1 MVQKR
6 CLQKKLK
13 RKVWRGD
20 SLNIILTEADL
31 DVALE
36 AGDSYHEIIDHVTCL
51 LFEKALVK
59 ARGNKT
65 KAAQI
70 LGINR
75 GTLNSILKRVNKKK
89 EVNGG

>member
-1 MVQKR
+1 MNV
-6 CLQKKLK
+6 
-13 RKVWRGD
+13 
-20 SLNIILTEADL
+20 ILTEADL
-31 DVALE
+31 DVALA
-36 AGDSYHEIIDHVTCL
+36 AGDNYHEIIDHVTFL

>member
-1 MVQKR
+1 MNV
-6 CLQKKLK
+6 
-13 RKVWRGD
+13 
-20 SLNIILTEADL
+20 ILTEADL

-65 KAAQI
+65 KAADI
-70 LGINR
+70 LKINR
-75 GTLNSILKRVNKKK
+75 GTLNSILKRTKARK
-89 EVNGG
+89 EARK

>member
-1 MVQKR
+1 MNV
-6 CLQKKLK
+6 
-13 RKVWRGD
+13 
-20 SLNIILTEADL
+20 ILTEADL

-65 KAAQI
+65 KAADI
-70 LGINR
+70 LKSNR
-75 GTLNSILKRVNKKK
+75 GTLNSILKRTKARKEAKK
-89 EVNGG
+89 

>member
-1 MVQKR
+1 MNV
-6 CLQKKLK
+6 
-13 RKVWRGD
+13 
-20 SLNIILTEADL
+20 ILTEADL

-65 KAAQI
+65 KAADI
-70 LGINR
+70 LKINR
-75 GTLNSILKRVNKKK
+75 GTLNSILKRTKARKEAKK
-89 EVNGG
+89 

>member
-1 MVQKR
+1 MNV
-6 CLQKKLK
+6 
-13 RKVWRGD
+13 
-20 SLNIILTEADL
+20 ILTEADL
-31 DVALE
+31 DVALA
-36 AGDSYHEIIDHVTCL
+36 AGDKYHEIIDHVTSL

-89 EVNGG
+89 EVNRG

>member
-1 MVQKR
+1 MNV
-6 CLQKKLK
+6 
-13 RKVWRGD
+13 
-20 SLNIILTEADL
+20 ILTEADL
-31 DVALE
+31 DVALA
-36 AGDSYHEIIDHVTCL
+36 AGDKYHEIIDHVTSL

>member
-1 MVQKR
+1 MNV
-6 CLQKKLK
+6 
-13 RKVWRGD
+13 
-20 SLNIILTEADL
+20 ILTEADL
-31 DVALE
+31 DVALA
-36 AGDSYHEIIDHVTCL
+36 AGDNYHQIIDHVTSL